1 MTRTQEKKYTT
12 ETTSQV
18 IQILLGNS
26 LKQAKQWLVYV
37 RKQRTTECTRSQMK
51 IKIQSSIDKRIH
63 WQIASN
69 KTED

>member
-1 MTRTQEKKYTT
+1 MTRNQEKKYTT

-18 IQILLGNS
+18 VQILLRNS
-26 LKQAKQWLVYV
+26 LKQIKQWLVYV
-37 RKQRTTECTRSQMK
+37 RKQRATECTRSQIK

-63 WQIASN
+63 WQIAGN

>member
-1 MTRTQEKKYTT
+1 MTRNQEKKYTT

-18 IQILLGNS
+18 IQILLRNS
-26 LKQAKQWLVYV
+26 LKQTKQWLVYV
-37 RKQRTTECTRSQMK
+37 RKQRTTECTRSHMK
-51 IKIQSSIDKRIH
+51 IKIQSSIDKGIH